1 MGSKNHQPV
10 IFQQPAEKHHPTTT
24 PIYFLTGMNV
34 DNNNK
39 IKNGPYELLTGIIM
53 IHNYAWL
60 SYSSYIPMYKC

>member
-39 IKNGPYELLTGIIM
+39 IKKWPLWVIDWDYNDT
-53 IHNYAWL
+53 
-60 SYSSYIPMYKC
+60 